1 MELTNERVIDIKI
14 KTEVLVCLT
23 VCLVIAALSTVAL
36 FNGMVRMFLTPPLK
50 LDTLFIYGV
59 FIFIVIL
66 SLESILTRSSLV
78 LYTVTTFFII
88 SYLFTFLLNSHYSEY
103 FFNIGFS
110 FLVQSVP
117 WLFVT
122 YAVRD
127 YKLLK
132 KYLYISAFV
141 ILVSHIASL
150 FLFRRDLFGE
160 QSYQQYYTYVLL
172 PAAVIF
178 IDAVYEKKSFL
189 NIATSIITI
198 FYMVSMGAR
207 GPLVCVVLY
216 ILLKHVATYRLNTKK
231 AIYSSVLL
239 ALLGFCIYIFFY
251 DILAGLL
258 FLLEKLNFSTRII
271 KLLIEGYFFQD
282 TARVRLFKYSLD
294 ILKANPLL
302 GVGLGK
308 DRILLAGKIGSGISE
323 AIGWYPHNIFLEISL
338 HFGIFIGGAV
348 ILFLLRVIYI
358 SIFRNTDKYAVDSVC
373 IFMGIGFFPL
383 LFSGSY
389 ITSPEFFALIGF
401 CLYQYKKVKK
411 PVR

>member
-1 MELTNERVIDIKI
+1 M
-14 KTEVLVCLT
+14 
-23 VCLVIAALSTVAL
+23 
-36 FNGMVRMFLTPPLK
+36 
-50 LDTLFIYGV
+50 
-59 FIFIVIL
+59 
-66 SLESILTRSSLV
+66 
-78 LYTVTTFFII
+78 
-88 SYLFTFLLNSHYSEY
+88 
-103 FFNIGFS
+103 
-110 FLVQSVP
+110 
-117 WLFVT
+117 T

-189 NIATSIITI
+189 NIATSVITI

-239 ALLGFCIYIFFY
+239 ALLGFCICIFFY